1 MCSRVLR
8 PATAWR
14 IFTRAMPRPR
24 KHAKTTAATPTMAE
38 LQDEIRAC
46 GMRSTGSRVA
56 VLAHL
61 NGATSPLSHTEIF
74 EALSAQGY
82 DRATIYRN
90 LVDLADAGLLT
101 RSDLGDHVWRFE
113 RKRTTA
119 GHSEAHPHFVCT
131 DCGDVKCLPDLT
143 VKVVA
148 SSGTP
153 RAMRT
158 KQVAVQVK
166 GRCDDCN

>member
-1 MCSRVLR
+1 
-8 PATAWR
+8 
-14 IFTRAMPRPR
+14 
-24 KHAKTTAATPTMAE
+24 MAE
-38 LQDEIRAC
+38 LQSEIRKR

-56 VLAHL
+56 VLSHMSQ
-61 NGATSPLSHTEIF
+61 ATSPLSHTEIF
-74 EALSAQGY
+74 ETLSDHGF

-90 LVDLADAGLLT
+90 LMDLADAGLLT

-113 RKRTTA
+113 RKRVTA

-143 VKVVA
+143 VKVVP
-148 SSGTP
+148 SSSTP

-158 KQVAVQVK
+158 KKVAVQVK
-166 GRCDDCN
+166 GLCDDCN

>member
-1 MCSRVLR
+1 MPTPRFSPGSLPKRSA
-8 PATAWR
+8 ATA
-14 IFTRAMPRPR
+14 RAPRM
-24 KHAKTTAATPTMAE
+24 TD
-38 LQDEIRAC
+38 LQSEIRAR
-46 GMRSTGSRVA
+46 GMRSTGPRVA
-56 VLAHL
+56 VLSHL
-61 NGATSPLSHTEIF
+61 SQAASPLSHTEIF
-74 EALSAQGY
+74 EALAHQGH

-119 GHSEAHPHFVCT
+119 GHSEAHPHFVCV

-148 SSGTP
+148 SSDTP

-158 KQVAVQVK
+158 RQVAVQVK
-166 GRCDDCN
+166 GLCDDCT